1 MLLDRIKPLDAIL
14 ATAEKKSLHRTLG
27 ALQLTMFGIGC
38 IIGADT
44 YPGTVSDELLQIYS
58 VAPVIADELK
68 SYFRL
73 Q

>member
-1 MLLDRIKPLDAIL
+1 MVM
-14 ATAEKKSLHRTLG
+14 ATHLVLSGNARERFVEK
-27 ALQLTMFGIGC
+27 GIGC

-44 YPGTVSDELLQIYS
+44 YPGTVSDELLQVYS